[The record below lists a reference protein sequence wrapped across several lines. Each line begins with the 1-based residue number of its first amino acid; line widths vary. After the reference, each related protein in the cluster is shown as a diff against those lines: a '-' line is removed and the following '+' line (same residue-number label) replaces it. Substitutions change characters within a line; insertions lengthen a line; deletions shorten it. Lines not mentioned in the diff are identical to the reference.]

1 MFVIMTLINLSWATT
16 KEDNKLALRRILVRS
31 LAGHSGQIL
40 SEKYRLSLNSQR
52 PQSRSTPPGGALSIV
67 QSLLLPASA
76 EGFVELNQCK
86 QLVPPILGK
95 QDLVGKQALVG
106 ILGV

>member
-1 MFVIMTLINLSWATT
+1 MFVIMTLINLSWPTT

-52 PQSRSTPPGGALSIV
+52 PQSRFYPARRCFVNCAVAIAASLRRGLYRAEPV
-67 QSLLLPASA
+67 QATRSA
-76 EGFVELNQCK
+76 D
-86 QLVPPILGK
+86 PR
-95 QDLVGKQALVG
+95 QARSRRQTG
-106 ILGV
+106 SGR